1 MIGLRLSI
9 SGRACHICVTAAHPT
24 NRYYY
29 TYSAKA
35 ESLALALAIRF
46 SIRFGKYF
54 RAFSFSIFVTDPS
67 NATGVCIYIAVDFKT
82 IGTALWKLS
91 ILSRFS

>member
-29 TYSAKA
+29 TYSAEA
-35 ESLALALAIRF
+35 ESLALALAIRVQYSVRKIF
-46 SIRFGKYF
+46 RAVF
-54 RAFSFSIFVTDPS
+54 RAFSFTIFVTDPS
-67 NATGVCIYIAVDFKT
+67 NATGVCIYIAVDIKT
-82 IGTALWKLS
+82 IGTAL
-91 ILSRFS
+91 